1 MGLMSFLLPNDVS
14 PATLADLSH
23 TCVAGGYDSMPQP
36 TQVIVESGRLKL
48 IRDVDE
54 SGSVA
59 APWNVAGA
67 GRVMSSTATLIE
79 RADPYQLSVELAR
92 GKLNQLRNQSAD
104 WRMVGLQIPA
114 AIDQLLAEASRL
126 FGQSVTATT
135 AASEN
140 TQSQAALETGYQ
152 AANQLVRVYVDQM
165 LRARHQRQ
173 PRLETGLGVR
183 LNAAVPPAVSLDVA
197 DACNVV
203 QVPFTWR
210 NVEPVEAQYRW
221 DESDAVMDWAVKKKL
236 RVTAGPLID
245 FSSHGMPEWLWLWE
259 GDLPSLSSFMCDYV
273 ETLVGRYHKR
283 IRRWHLTA
291 GSNSA
296 RILKLGED
304 DLLSLT
310 AHLANAARQVDPDLE
325 IIVGVSQPWGEYMA
339 RSEHTYSP
347 FVFVDTLIRAG
358 IKLAAIDL
366 EWVMGVTPRGSYC
379 RDLLDASRL
388 LDLYALLGIPL
399 HVTAAYPSQ
408 VGADSLADPTLD
420 ANAGHWLAPLSAD
433 SQADWAADFLSL
445 AICKP
450 FVHSVV
456 WAQLND
462 AEAHQFPHCGAL
474 DSAGMVKPVLAELR
488 HLRDEH
494 LN

>member
-1 MGLMSFLLPNDVS
+1 MGLMSFLLPTDAPPS
-14 PATLADLSH
+14 ALADLSH
-23 TCVAGGYDSMPQP
+23 ACIAGGYDSMPQP
-36 TQVIVESGRLKL
+36 TQVIVEPGRLKL

-54 SGSVA
+54 SGAVS
-59 APWNVAGA
+59 APWEVAGA
-67 GRVMSSTATLIE
+67 GHIMSSTATLIE
-79 RADPYQLSVELAR
+79 RTKPYSLSVELAR
-92 GKLNQLRNQSAD
+92 GKINQIRNQSAD

-114 AIDQLLAEASRL
+114 SIERLLAEASRL
-126 FGQSVTATT
+126 FGQSVTQADFSAST
-135 AASEN
+135 AHS
-140 TQSQAALETGYQ
+140 SRALADGFQ

-165 LRARHQRQ
+165 LKARHQRQ
-173 PRLETGLGVR
+173 SRLETALGVR
-183 LNAAVPPAVSLDVA
+183 LNGPVPPAESDNVA
-197 DACNVV
+197 AGCNMV
-203 QVPFTWR
+203 QVPFHWR
-210 NVEPVEAQYRW
+210 HVEPVEAQYRW
-221 DESDAVMDWAVKKKL
+221 EESDAIMDWAVKNQM

-245 FSSHGMPEWLWLWE
+245 FSAHGLPEWLWLWE

-291 GSNSA
+291 GSNQA

-325 IIVGVSQPWGEYMA
+325 IVVGVAQPWGEYMS

-366 EWVMGVTPRGSYC
+366 EWIMGVTPRGSYC

-399 HVTAAYPSQ
+399 SVTAAYPSQ
-408 VGADSLADPTLD
+408 AGVDSLADPTTD
-420 ANAGHWLAPLSAD
+420 PNGGHWLTGLSAD

-445 AICKP
+445 AVCKP
-450 FVHSVV
+450 FVHTVT
-456 WAQLND
+456 WAHLND
-462 AEAHQFPHCGAL
+462 AEAHQFPHCGLL
-474 DSAGMVKPVLAELR
+474 DSAGKERPVLAELR